1 MRKEECFYLG
11 SIIKKHSFK
20 GEVVLKINTEFPS
33 NYDLLEKIFI
43 KIDGSFIPYFIS
55 KITSHSKNN
64 SIRILFDGITGE
76 QQIKNILQKK
86 VYIPLTDLPKLPKN
100 KFYIHEIIGFNAVD
114 KVAGNI
120 GKVININE
128 DTPQRKLVV
137 NYNGKKV
144 FIPLVD
150 EIVRKIDK
158 QKNEVLITMPNG
170 LLNLN

>member
-1 MRKEECFYLG
+1 MEEKNFYFFG
-11 SIIKKHSFK
+11 KIVSKYSFK

-33 NYDLLEKIFI
+33 DYDLLEKIFI
-43 KIDGSFIPYFIS
+43 KVDGSFIPYFIS

-64 SIRILFDGITGE
+64 SIRILFDGISDE
-76 QQIKNILQKK
+76 QQVKNILQKK
-86 VYIPLTDLPKLPKN
+86 AYIPLTDLPKLPKN

-114 KVAGNI
+114 KVAGI
-120 GKVININE
+120 VGKVININE
-128 DTPQRKLVV
+128 DSPQKKLVV
-137 NYNGKKV
+137 NYNGKEV